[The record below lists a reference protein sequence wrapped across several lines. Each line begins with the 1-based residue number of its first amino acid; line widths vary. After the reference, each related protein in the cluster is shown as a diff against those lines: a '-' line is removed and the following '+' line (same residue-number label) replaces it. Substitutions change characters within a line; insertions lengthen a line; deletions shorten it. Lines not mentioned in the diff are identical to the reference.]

1 MMHVNWENGFGVLI
15 TYCILRRLFIH
26 RLLLNKTEYD
36 LSYYFLIVC
45 KCFEQINFIK
55 SSYHHACHVLFVASF
70 DNLNIFRGNLPFT
83 YNGIISYLTR
93 TNKNIFTPCVNVM
106 NFILISI

>member
-15 TYCILRRLFIH
+15 TVFCADYLFIGYW
-26 RLLLNKTEYD
+26 NKTEVD

-70 DNLNIFRGNLPFT
+70 DNLNIFRANLPFT